1 MKNEATRTIDTS
13 NLEEFQRGL
22 KEFLQELFPNVN
34 IDRVVI
40 KNHTGFYGDPMWDIN
55 VLVDKPLDMDTKLVI
70 SLVRRMRE
78 RFVDDT
84 DDRFPLLSFMKPES
98 YEELQ
103 RDPYAVN

>member
-1 MKNEATRTIDTS
+1 MKKVARTIETS

-34 IDRVVI
+34 IARVVI
-40 KNHTGFYGDPMWDIN
+40 KDHTGFYGDPMWDIK
-55 VLVDKPLDMDTKLVI
+55 VLVDKPLEMKTELVI

-103 RDPYAVN
+103 RDPYAIS